1 MSLSNPAKMLR
12 HIMATTGVHD
22 VKTLASIL
30 DIPVRTI
37 QRLKLEVAVG
47 ASANDAING
56 AANDA
61 TGATDGATGAAN
73 DAINGASPCN
83 LKKEIPP
90 TPPKEKTTL
99 PRTTLSNSSEVAA
112 AASARKVADAALLSD
127 DDLEAKLIEACN
139 GALDNPA
146 NCSGLLN
153 LSIPKMWLREG
164 ADLDGVV
171 LPTLRAAGKRYHGKR
186 VRDWSYFT
194 GMVTE
199 AKNRVAKGL
208 PEQPEP
214 AREGYGARALAAG
227 ARRRAARE
235 AAAAMEAAHG

>member
-1 MSLSNPAKMLR
+1 MRISALAQLIEIHMANGIVTTAALMAKTGYSERSIWNAKRELQVQPA
-12 HIMATTGVHD
+12 A
-22 VKTLASIL
+22 
-30 DIPVRTI
+30 
-37 QRLKLEVAVG
+37 G
-47 ASANDAING
+47 AEG
-56 AANDA
+56 AAECTHTVQPDA
-61 TGATDGATGAAN
+61 PTVQPGAG
-73 DAINGASPCN
+73 CN
-83 LKKEIPP
+83 KKEISP

-112 AASARKVADAALLSD
+112 AASARKVADAQLSHF
-127 DDLEAKLIEACN
+127 DLGEQLIDACN

-153 LSIPKMWLREG
+153 LSIPMMWMREG
-164 ADLDGVV
+164 ADLETVI

-214 AREGYGARALAAG
+214 ARDGYGARALAAG

>member
-1 MSLSNPAKMLR
+1 MRLTALAQLIAIHMANGITTTKELARRTEYSERAILKAKAELD
-12 HIMATTGVHD
+12 AAKSAPECGTGVRQHPGAELECG
-22 VKTLASIL
+22 T
-30 DIPVRTI
+30 PVRIAPECGTPVRD
-37 QRLKLEVAVG
+37 Q
-47 ASANDAING
+47 
-56 AANDA
+56 
-61 TGATDGATGAAN
+61 
-73 DAINGASPCN
+73 
-83 LKKEIPP
+83 KEIPP

-112 AASARKVADAALLSD
+112 AASARKVADAQLSPL
-127 DDLEAKLIEACN
+127 DLEEQLIEACN

-153 LSIPKMWLREG
+153 LSIPMMWIREG
-164 ADLDGVV
+164 ADLETVI

-199 AKNRVAKGL
+199 AKARVARGL
-208 PEQPEP
+208 PGEAEP
-214 AREGYGARALAAG
+214 DQKPVYGGRALAAG

>member
-1 MSLSNPAKMLR
+1 VRISALAQLIEIHMANGIVTTAALMAKTGYSERSIWNAKRELQVQPA
-12 HIMATTGVHD
+12 A
-22 VKTLASIL
+22 
-30 DIPVRTI
+30 
-37 QRLKLEVAVG
+37 G
-47 ASANDAING
+47 AEG
-56 AANDA
+56 AAECTHTVQPDA
-61 TGATDGATGAAN
+61 PTVQPAA
-73 DAINGASPCN
+73 GCN
-83 LKKEIPP
+83 KKEISP